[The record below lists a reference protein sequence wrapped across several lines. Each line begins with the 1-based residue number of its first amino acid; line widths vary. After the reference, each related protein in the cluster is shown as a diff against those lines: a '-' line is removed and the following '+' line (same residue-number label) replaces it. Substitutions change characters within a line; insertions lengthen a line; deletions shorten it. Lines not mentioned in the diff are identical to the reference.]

1 MEENVEVG
9 YTCGGKRNEQ
19 VEVNSDPGFWEFHQ
33 KGVGGGPCAPCRNPV
48 GTKRKRSR
56 WCKTR
61 QEGVENRE
69 PADPSVM

>member
-33 KGVGGGPCAPCRNPV
+33 KGVGGGQLSGRLGGRNDN
-48 GTKRKRSR
+48 
-56 WCKTR
+56 
-61 QEGVENRE
+61 EENVEVVSTGGNKGE
-69 PADPSVM
+69 QMSGGEQ